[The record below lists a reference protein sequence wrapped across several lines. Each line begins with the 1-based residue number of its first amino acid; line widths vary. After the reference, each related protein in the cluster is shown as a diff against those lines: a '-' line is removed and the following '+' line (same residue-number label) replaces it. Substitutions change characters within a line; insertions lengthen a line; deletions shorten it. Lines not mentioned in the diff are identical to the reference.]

1 MEKRSDK
8 RRRVR
13 TSIVCSYSNSLKN
26 NNAISGRVKNCCPTG
41 FYAELNARVKAGTV
55 LVVQAAGN
63 LWGLAADHESRP
75 SALAEVKWSKPT
87 SINGEGLF
95 PTGFRYLAAWSSG
108 SRFIRP
114 SRPTDGQTATGKE
127 RTL

>member
-8 RRRVR
+8 RRRIC
-13 TSIVCSYSNSLKN
+13 TSIVCSYSSSLQDGH
-26 NNAISGRVKNCCPTG
+26 AIIGQMKNCCPTG

-75 SALAEVKWSKPT
+75 SALAEVKWSKPI
-87 SINGEGLF
+87 SIKGEGFF
-95 PTGFRYLAAWSSG
+95 PTGLRYLTAWSSS
-108 SRFIRP
+108 SRFIGP
-114 SRPTDGQTATGKE
+114 PQPTGRKTTTGKE
-127 RTL
+127 RTP